1 MLSSSPMDL
10 SKSILKSCFLVKFV
24 FEFNMIFLYFQQ
36 QLFNIN
42 PYQHNPNQYNSNQHN
57 SNQIHQQVN
66 KGVSIPNPYQLSV
79 NQPQQSFGVVS
90 SSLNFGDRT
99 ETSTPRN
106 INNYNNNKNNVIYGQ
121 QSAPSQYY
129 QYYNNNAESRSDPT
143 LEYDLIP
150 QQVSSP
156 LSATQVSLKNNEDE
170 NNGKNRP
177 FPSFILNPRAA
188 SSVYTNRVARKVPKT
203 GIQTRFINDV
213 PIRQWQWPDYVDD
226 N

>member
-1 MLSSSPMDL
+1 M
-10 SKSILKSCFLVKFV
+10 
-24 FEFNMIFLYFQQ
+24 
-36 QLFNIN
+36 
-42 PYQHNPNQYNSNQHN
+42 
-57 SNQIHQQVN
+57 N

-90 SSLNFGDRT
+90 SSLNFGGRT

>member
-1 MLSSSPMDL
+1 M
-10 SKSILKSCFLVKFV
+10 
-24 FEFNMIFLYFQQ
+24 
-36 QLFNIN
+36 
-42 PYQHNPNQYNSNQHN
+42 NQ
-57 SNQIHQQVN
+57 
-66 KGVSIPNPYQLSV
+66 
-79 NQPQQSFGVVS
+79 QPQQSFSVVS
-90 SSLNFGDRT
+90 SSLNFGGRT

-106 INNYNNNKNNVIYGQ
+106 INNYNNNKNNVIHGQ

-129 QYYNNNAESRSDPT
+129 QYYNNAAESRSDPT

-156 LSATQVSLKNNEDE
+156 LSATQVSLKNNNNENE

>member
-106 INNYNNNKNNVIYGQ
+106 INDYNNNKNNVIYGQ